1 VDPGRGTSKKQGIQ
15 EHDHQNK
22 EVLPSRLKQGLRF
35 PAYHSFPL
43 ISENIARRVIM
54 ARAANLAV
62 AALVCSV
69 VLVMQQQ
76 PASVE
81 LAFAHGGAADYMG
94 REPAKP

>member
-1 VDPGRGTSKKQGIQ
+1 MIMIIRTKKSC
-15 EHDHQNK
+15 
-22 EVLPSRLKQGLRF
+22 LPARMKRLRF